1 MAKERY
7 IPAAG
12 AVVLRTGA
20 DGAEVCVVHRPR
32 YDDWSL
38 PKGKERPGESGPE
51 AAVREVREETGLD
64 VRLDVRLDSQRY
76 RVPGGDKQVF
86 WWRAAVLAEHPRT
99 PDREIDQVAWW
110 PVARARE
117 GLTHAD
123 DVRRLEQALALPPTT
138 TVVLVRH
145 AKAMDRSNW
154 TLVDAVRPLT
164 RRGRQQAEDLVPML
178 TAFGVRRLLS
188 SSSTR
193 CVATLTPYARAHGLD
208 LGRSSRLSEE
218 EGSEDPDGVRVV
230 VEELV
235 EHAVATG
242 EPVAV
247 CGHRPVIP
255 HMQHA
260 LGLPARHM
268 ATAEMVVLHL
278 GPDGDALGQER
289 HRPSS

>member
-12 AVVLRTGA
+12 AVVLRPGA
-20 DGAEVCVVHRPR
+20 DGPEVCVVHRPR

-76 RVPGGDKQVF
+76 AVPGGDKQVF
-86 WWRAAVLAEHPRT
+86 WWRAGVLAEHPWT

-110 PVARARE
+110 SVPRARHE
-117 GLTHAD
+117 LTHAD
-123 DVRRLEQALALPPTT
+123 DVHRVEQALALPPTT
-138 TVVLVRH
+138 AVVLVRH

-164 RRGRQQAEDLVPML
+164 RRGRQQAQDLVPL
-178 TAFGVRRLLS
+178 LGAFGVRRLLS

-218 EGSEDPDGVRVV
+218 EGSEDPDGVRSV
-230 VEELV
+230 VEELL
-235 EHAVATG
+235 EIALATG
-242 EPVAV
+242 QPAAV

-260 LGLPARHM
+260 LGLPSRHM
-268 ATAEMVVLHL
+268 ATAEMVVLHV
-278 GPDGDALGQER
+278 GPDGEALAVER
-289 HRPSS
+289 HRPTS